1 MGRVRFS
8 CAFTNHYIY
17 VCINSINTHLL
28 FSILIII
35 IHFIVIVHITDTTKA
50 SGTWWSSSSSLPSS
64 HLQHHNQYHNH
75 HHHHHHYTFINTTL
89 SDHSLSSVIQDHH
102 LGAHSFDLKVWIR
115 SNGRSSG
122 SGRNSRSDYYV
133 LKVFMSKIDSILAST
148 T

>member
-17 VCINSINTHLL
+17 VCINSINTHLM

-50 SGTWWSSSSSLPSS
+50 SGTWWSSSSSSSLPSS
-64 HLQHHNQYHNH
+64 HHQHHNQYHNH
-75 HHHHHHYTFINTTL
+75 HRHYTIINIIINTITL

-102 LGAHSFDLKVWIR
+102 LGAHAFDLKVWIS
-115 SNGRSSG
+115 SNGRSYG
-122 SGRNSRSDYYV
+122 SGRNSRSDFFY
-133 LKVFMSKIDSILAST
+133 
-148 T
+148 